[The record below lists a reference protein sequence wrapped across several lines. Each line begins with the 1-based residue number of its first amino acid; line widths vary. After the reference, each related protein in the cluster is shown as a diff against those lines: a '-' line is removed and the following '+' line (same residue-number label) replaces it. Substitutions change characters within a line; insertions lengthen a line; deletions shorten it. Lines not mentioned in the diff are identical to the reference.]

1 MEPREPKRE
10 CRLARLDAKF
20 RVKVLLLLQ
29 WMRDRGCDPE
39 VFETRRSQRR
49 QEWLYGIGRT
59 HHLRR
64 RPVTWARVSQHQ
76 FGAAVDIVSETR
88 GWDWP
93 RFFDLLEE
101 GAERLGLETLPHD
114 RCHVQWG

>member
-39 VFETRRSQRR
+39 VFETRRSRRR

-64 RPVTWARVSQHQ
+64 RPVTWARVSRHE
-76 FGAAVDIVSETR
+76 FGVAVDIISESG
-88 GWDWP
+88 GWSDP
-93 RFFDLLEE
+93 RFFGLLSR
-101 GAERLGLETLPHD
+101 GAERFGLESLEHD
-114 RCHVQWG
+114 QCHVQIK